1 MLVPIYIFPPY
12 LLSAFCSLS
21 ISNWLLTWWISARK
35 QPLMHRTSKFP
46 SEHKFIYWGLCSR
59 EPVPLA
65 FENTMCNLQSLSAER
80 KQSKERIW
88 EHFAATLK
96 WGDFSRIKC
105 GQMAGAFSIEVLIGS
120 FLTQSPRSLP
130 ITRTIQEKMQRLVF
144 SNFIPFLVVLLSFSQ
159 NRYFPATT
167 NSSQAET
174 MGRSQ
179 KQLQGGRSS
188 PIALL
193 QGQTLHCLET
203 WNFFTTSQIVV
214 ILIPRFRL
222 WTLKRLFSIM
232 NISAAEIN
240 SSHFTKLHTELGCTS
255 FNSRCLPSAR
265 IAELCN
271 SESTNQ
277 TWKDRRLPLK

>member
-1 MLVPIYIFPPY
+1 
-12 LLSAFCSLS
+12 
-21 ISNWLLTWWISARK
+21 
-35 QPLMHRTSKFP
+35 
-46 SEHKFIYWGLCSR
+46 
-59 EPVPLA
+59 
-65 FENTMCNLQSLSAER
+65 
-80 KQSKERIW
+80 
-88 EHFAATLK
+88 
-96 WGDFSRIKC
+96 
-105 GQMAGAFSIEVLIGS
+105 
-120 FLTQSPRSLP
+120 
-130 ITRTIQEKMQRLVF
+130 MQRLVF
-144 SNFIPFLVVLLSFSQ
+144 SNFIPFLIVLLSFSQ

-179 KQLQGGRSS
+179 KAAPRWKEFSYRPTAGSDPTPFRDK
-188 PIALL
+188 
-193 QGQTLHCLET
+193 E
-203 WNFFTTSQIVV
+203 FFTTSQIVV

-222 WTLKRLFSIM
+222 WTLKCLFSIM

-240 SSHFTKLHTELGCTS
+240 SSHFTKLHTELGSTS